1 MNDNLKL
8 LFLFFI
14 TIVFFYY
21 AKAFFYNYVKVFFY
35 NYIKVFFNNYI
46 KVFFNKLF
54 SIIVNLKSNLV
65 IPKSYN
71 KKLKIATKEIERFI
85 LIIKGMDSK
94 EIGSVLALTFD
105 LKNKMLKDGINLLDP
120 IITLSAYPNLLILL
134 EDKAIKL
141 QKENNTVFASGIL
154 IWVHTYRG
162 VLFPELR
169 YKSKEMWAE
178 LERGFYYTKIHSLDF
193 LDIQLDLTDPS
204 IPIGFDKNK

>member
-21 AKAFFYNYVKVFFY
+21 YAKAFFYNYVKVFFY
-35 NYIKVFFNNYI
+35 NYI

-141 QKENNTVFASGIL
+141 QKENNTVLQVGFLFGFIL
-154 IWVHTYRG
+154 I
-162 VLFPELR
+162 E
-169 YKSKEMWAE
+169 E
-178 LERGFYYTKIHSLDF
+178 YYF
-193 LDIQLDLTDPS
+193 QNLDINQKKCGQNLKEVFIIQKY
-204 IPIGFDKNK
+204 IPLIF